1 MNEIFSMVGEETE
14 MPANQTKQQKAQN
27 RSSKKST
34 KENKIFISWS
44 GPHSKEFA
52 KGIKKLLEESV
63 FENKELTCFVSD
75 LDIASGSDWW
85 LKIKKELRSCKLGIL
100 CITKENLRA
109 PWIYFEAGAMI
120 AREIPSIPLLVSCD
134 IKALSSTPLNGKQ
147 AVDFYD
153 IKKFL
158 KMLVDINNAMEF
170 DLTENQV
177 KELGK
182 AAYTK
187 LKNDLESVFSS
198 LRDLRLFN
206 VKYVYPRDTT
216 IVKRNTIF
224 VSAPMSSIN
233 SDEYDILRESA
244 LKIKELLLDI
254 GFTEVYCPLIEKESQ
269 DRFDGKTKA
278 IKNNFPLMKSV
289 DSMLFIYPW
298 KNASSALVEMG
309 YGIALSKRMVVFYN
323 EGLPYIM
330 DEAGVSINNIKT
342 YSFSTYDKIFSIIER
357 NGMDLFEGVADE

>member
-1 MNEIFSMVGEETE
+1 
-14 MPANQTKQQKAQN
+14 MPANQAKQPNAQN
-27 RSSKKST
+27 HSSRKST

-44 GPHSKEFA
+44 GPYSKEFA

-63 FENKELTCFVSD
+63 FDNKELTCFVSD

-85 LKIKKELRSCKLGIL
+85 NKIKKELRSCKLGIL

-134 IKALSSTPLNGKQ
+134 VKALSSTPLNGKQ

-153 IKKFL
+153 LKKFL
-158 KMLVDINNAMEF
+158 KMLVDINKAMDF
-170 DLTENQV
+170 DLTENQIN
-177 KELGK
+177 ELGK
-182 AAYTK
+182 AAYST
-187 LKNDLESVFSS
+187 LKNDLESVFNS

-216 IVKRNTIF
+216 NVKRNTIF

-233 SDEYDILRESA
+233 PDEYNILRESV
-244 LKIKELLLDI
+244 LTIKKSLLQI
-254 GFTEVYCPLIEKESQ
+254 GFTEVHCPLIDIESQ

-278 IKNNFPLMKSV
+278 IKNNFPLMKH
-289 DSMLFIYPW
+289 
-298 KNASSALVEMG
+298 
-309 YGIALSKRMVVFYN
+309 YGPPSGSR
-323 EGLPYIM
+323 
-330 DEAGVSINNIKT
+330 
-342 YSFSTYDKIFSIIER
+342 
-357 NGMDLFEGVADE
+357 